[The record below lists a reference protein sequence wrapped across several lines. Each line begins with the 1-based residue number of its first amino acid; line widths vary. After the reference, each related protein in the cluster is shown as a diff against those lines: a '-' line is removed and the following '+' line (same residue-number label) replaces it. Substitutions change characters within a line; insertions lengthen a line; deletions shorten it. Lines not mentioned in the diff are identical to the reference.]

1 MLWDQFYQ
9 IATPSVQRPEVMDDQ
24 AFIILHQAVGR
35 LNIGLEALKSIFPY
49 NRFELKNEKQ
59 ELINL
64 IHQMDETRHLT
75 S

>member
-35 LNIGLEALKSIFPY
+35 LNSGLEVLKSIFPY
-49 NRFELKNEKQ
+49 NQFELKNEKQ
-59 ELINL
+59 ALINL
-64 IHQMDETRHLT
+64 IHQMDETRHLA